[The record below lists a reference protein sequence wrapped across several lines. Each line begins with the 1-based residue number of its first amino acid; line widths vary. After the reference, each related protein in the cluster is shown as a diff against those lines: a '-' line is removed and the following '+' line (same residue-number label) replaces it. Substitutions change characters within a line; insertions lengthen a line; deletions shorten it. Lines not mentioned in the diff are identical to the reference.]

1 MGAGILKSES
11 MDAAIDR
18 GRSSRSAAISG
29 QAGTGFRCARVSSG
43 QKEAAVGNTESRNTE
58 SRNRESL
65 GAVPRSVSL
74 RRFSR
79 TILGIVLLLV
89 VWQLAASSGIWSAY
103 VLPPPLKVAKALGA
117 MIQSGVLLRHIL
129 VSSRRVL
136 VGFSIA
142 FSLAMAGGTI
152 ASQLRT
158 VEEYYGGFLEFLRN
172 VPPISLIAL
181 LILWFG
187 IGETS
192 KIIII
197 VLASFFPMYLNIRKG
212 FVSGSRKLLEVGQ
225 VFGLSAWQ
233 RFCRITL
240 PSAVPDIL
248 VGMRIGLGYSWRAII
263 GAEMIA
269 AASGLGYLILDAQQ
283 MSRSDRVMAGILTI
297 GTVGILSDKL
307 FSLVINRT
315 INARKQFTNTL

>member
-1 MGAGILKSES
+1 MMGLRRCAKTVLGIL
-11 MDAAIDR
+11 
-18 GRSSRSAAISG
+18 
-29 QAGTGFRCARVSSG
+29 
-43 QKEAAVGNTESRNTE
+43 
-58 SRNRESL
+58 
-65 GAVPRSVSL
+65 
-74 RRFSR
+74 
-79 TILGIVLLLV
+79 ILLA
-89 VWQLAASSGIWSAY
+89 VWQLAAVSGIWSAY
-103 VLPPPLKVAKALGA
+103 VLPPPVKVARAPAA
-117 MIQSGVLLRHIL
+117 MIESGVLLRHIL

-136 VGFSIA
+136 AGFSIA
-142 FSLAMAGGTI
+142 FGLAMAGGI
-152 ASQLRT
+152 VASQLKAA
-158 VEEYYGGFLEFLRN
+158 EEYYGGFLEFMRN

-212 FVSGSRKLLEVGQ
+212 FVSGSQKLLEVGQ
-225 VFGLSAWQ
+225 VFGLTVWQ
-233 RFCRITL
+233 RFCRIVL

-283 MSRSDRVMAGILTI
+283 MSRSDKVIAGILTI
-297 GTVGILSDKL
+297 GTVGILCDRL
-307 FSLVINRT
+307 FSLLIRQVTRIRE
-315 INARKQFTNTL
+315 

>member
-1 MGAGILKSES
+1 MRTIRPVKSVRPGIRRLPARPGPRGKTVLGIL
-11 MDAAIDR
+11 I
-18 GRSSRSAAISG
+18 
-29 QAGTGFRCARVSSG
+29 
-43 QKEAAVGNTESRNTE
+43 
-58 SRNRESL
+58 
-65 GAVPRSVSL
+65 
-74 RRFSR
+74 
-79 TILGIVLLLV
+79 LLV
-89 VWQLAASSGIWSAY
+89 LWQLAAGSGLWSAY
-103 VLPPPLKVAKALGA
+103 VLPPPAKVAKALWG
-117 MIQSGVLLRHIL
+117 MVQSGVLFRHIL

-136 VGFSIA
+136 AGFSIA
-142 FSLAMAGGTI
+142 FTLAMAGGTI
-152 ASQLRT
+152 ASQ
-158 VEEYYGGFLEFLRN
+158 VQSAEEYYGGFLEFMRH

-212 FVSGSRKLLEVGQ
+212 FVSGSQSLLEVGT
-225 VFGLSAWQ
+225 VFGLTGWQ
-233 RFCRITL
+233 KFCRIVL

-283 MSRSDRVMAGILTI
+283 MSRSDKVIAGILTI
-297 GTVGILSDKL
+297 GTVGVLCDRV
-307 FSLVINRT
+307 FSLVIRKVTDART
-315 INARKQFTNTL
+315 